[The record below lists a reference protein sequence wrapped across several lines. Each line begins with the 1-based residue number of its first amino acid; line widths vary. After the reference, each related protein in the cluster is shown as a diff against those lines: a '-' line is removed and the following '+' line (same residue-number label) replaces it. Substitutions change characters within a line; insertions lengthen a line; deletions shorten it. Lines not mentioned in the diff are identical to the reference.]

1 MERLWLKYSDGKFGY
16 SVQRKIW
23 RTTAI
28 KGDFE
33 KFCRK
38 IDWNR
43 WVDEVVGGRVGGDGQ
58 RGWSGVGGWASE
70 AWRVV
75 SAWPGRGRGRGRE
88 G

>member
-43 WVDEVVGGRVGGDGQ
+43 
-58 RGWSGVGGWASE
+58 
-70 AWRVV
+70 
-75 SAWPGRGRGRGRE
+75 
-88 G
+88 